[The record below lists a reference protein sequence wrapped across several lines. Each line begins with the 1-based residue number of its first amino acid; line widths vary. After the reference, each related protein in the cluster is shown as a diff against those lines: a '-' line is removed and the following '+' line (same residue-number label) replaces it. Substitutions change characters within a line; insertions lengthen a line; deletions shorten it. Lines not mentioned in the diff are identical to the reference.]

1 MREGIFITNNATPLF
16 KKICNKKDENSEYVT
31 NINIDTDSYD
41 NDVNKFLFPKTLLMS
56 DLILAPCFKLLPQ

>member
-31 NINIDTDSYD
+31 NINID

-56 DLILAPCFKLLPQ
+56 NLILAPCFKLLPQ